1 MPGGIDHIVP
11 VAHDLDK
18 LAEFYRGLGFKVGA
32 RNRHDWGT
40 LNHIVQFDGCFIEL
54 LTTEP
59 GFKRPPLD
67 EPIAQF
73 TEPLAN
79 YLDRKEGI
87 AMCVLEAHDAAA
99 DQAHFT
105 DQAIAGPSPFFFER
119 KGKRPDGSDVHVS
132 FSLAFA
138 RMSGFGNGGF
148 FVCQQHNPDAFWSPD
163 FQDHPNGAK
172 GIAGVAFVAEDVA
185 HATDFFTR
193 YSGQAAQRCDADHA
207 RIQTAR
213 GWIDILSPAA
223 AVDRY
228 GGDQLAS
235 PAPEDGFAALH
246 IACDDVGALAKFA
259 EASGTPSRQSAGR
272 CVIAAN
278 RAFGTTLVFE
288 QVD

>member
-1 MPGGIDHIVP
+1 MPGGIDHVVP
-11 VAHDLDK
+11 VARDLDK

-40 LNHIVQFDGCFIEL
+40 LNHIVQFDGNFIEL

-59 GFKRPPLD
+59 GFARQPLD

-79 YLDRKEGI
+79 YLDRGEGI

-105 DQAIAGPSPFFFER
+105 AQGIAGPSPFYFER
-119 KGKRPDGSDVHVS
+119 KGKRPDGSDVQVA

-148 FVCQQHNPDAFWSPD
+148 FVCQQHNPDAFWSAE
-163 FQDHPNGAK
+163 FQDHPNGARAIT
-172 GIAGVAFVAEDVA
+172 GLVFVASDVNA
-185 HATDFFTR
+185 AADFFSR
-193 YSGQAAQRCDADHA
+193 YSGEPTQSLDEGHR

-213 GWIDILSPAA
+213 GWIDVFSPAN

-228 GGDQLAS
+228 GGDQLPS
-235 PAPEDGFAALH
+235 PTPEDGFAALH
-246 IACDDVGALAKFA
+246 VGCDDVGTVAKFA
-259 EASGTPSRQSAGR
+259 EASGTTCRVNDGQ
-272 CVIAAN
+272 VIVAADD
-278 RAFGTTLVFE
+278 AFGTTLVFE
-288 QVD
+288 PAS